1 MAAAAHFH
9 GDNMKTFFHGISRR
23 QVIGAALLAAAPAW
37 GQARYPVKPIRL
49 IVPYPPGGTTDI
61 QARVIA
67 QKMQELAGVT
77 VIVENKAGAGGNIGV
92 DAVLKAPHDGYTI
105 GITAMNS
112 FAINPFLT
120 KRLPYDVTRDVQ
132 PITLIGSIPNI
143 VVVNPEVP
151 ARSLKELAALGKN
164 RDLTYATPGA
174 GTSVHLAAEMLSD
187 ALGLKMRHVPY
198 RGDAPALQDVL
209 GGRVPV
215 MVANLPGVIEYVR
228 AGKLRPL
235 AVTSAT
241 RSPLLPDVPTVAE
254 SAVPGFDVKAFFA
267 LFTARGVPPEI
278 VESLNRDLNKAINHQ
293 DVRKRFAELG
303 IDAAGSSVEALT
315 ALIYLE
321 SKKWGPIVQKTGAS
335 WD

>member
-1 MAAAAHFH
+1 MIA
-9 GDNMKTFFHGISRR
+9 TFPRISRR
-23 QVIGAALLAAAPAW
+23 QFTGAALLAALPAW
-37 GQARYPVKPIRL
+37 GQARFPSKPIRL
-49 IVPYPPGGTTDI
+49 IVPYPAGGTTDI

-92 DAVLKAPHDGYTI
+92 DAVLKAPPDGYTI

-112 FAINPFLT
+112 FAINPHLT
-120 KRLPYDVTRDVQ
+120 KKLPYDVARDVQ
-132 PITLIGSIPNI
+132 PLTLIGSIPNI

-151 ARSLKELAALGKN
+151 ARTLKELAALGKSS
-164 RDLTYATPGA
+164 DLTYATPGA

-215 MVANLPGVIEYVR
+215 MVANLPGVIEHVR

-235 AVTSAT
+235 AVTSAS
-241 RSPLLPDVPTVAE
+241 RSPLLPDVPAVAE
-254 SAVPGFDVKAFFA
+254 AGVPGFDVKAFFA
-267 LFTARGVPPEI
+267 LFTARNVPADI
-278 VESLNRDLNKAINHQ
+278 VDSLNRDLNRAINHI
-293 DVRKRFAELG
+293 DVREQFAKLG
-303 IDAAGSSVEALT
+303 IDATGSSVEALT

-321 SKKWGPIVQKTGAS
+321 SRKWGPIVQKTGAS

>member
-1 MAAAAHFH
+1 MNDASHR
-9 GDNMKTFFHGISRR
+9 ISRR
-23 QVIGAALLAAAPAW
+23 HLLGAAALAAVPAW
-37 GQARYPVKPIRL
+37 GQARFPARPIRL

-67 QKMQELAGVT
+67 QKMQELAGIS

-92 DAVLKAPHDGYTI
+92 DAVLKAPRDGYTI

-112 FAINPFLT
+112 FAINPYLT

-132 PITLIGSIPNI
+132 PITLVGSIPNI
-143 VVVNPEVP
+143 VVVGMDVP
-151 ARSLKELAALGKN
+151 ARTLKELAALGKKV
-164 RDLTYATPGA
+164 DLAYATPGA

-187 ALGLKMRHVPY
+187 DLGLKMRHIPY
-198 RGDAPALQDVL
+198 RGDAPALNDVL
-209 GGRVPV
+209 GGRVAV

-228 AGKLRPL
+228 AGKLRPIV
-235 AVTSAT
+235 VTSAK

-254 SAVPGFDVKAFFA
+254 AGVPGFDVKAFFA
-267 LFTARGVPPEI
+267 LFTARGVPADI
-278 VESLNRDLNKAINHQ
+278 VDTLNRELNKAINHP
-293 DVRKRFAELG
+293 DVRKQFATLG

-321 SKKWGPIVQKTGAS
+321 SRKWGPIVQKTGAS

>member
-1 MAAAAHFH
+1 MTA
-9 GDNMKTFFHGISRR
+9 TFPRISRR
-23 QVIGAALLAAAPAW
+23 QFTGAALLAAMPAW
-37 GQARYPVKPIRL
+37 SQARFPSKPIRL

-67 QKMQELAGVT
+67 QKLQELSGVS

-92 DAVLKAPHDGYTI
+92 DAVLKAPRDGYTI

-112 FAINPFLT
+112 FAINPHLT
-120 KRLPYDVTRDVQ
+120 KRLPYDVARDVQ
-132 PITLIGSIPNI
+132 PLTLIGSLPNI
-143 VVVNPEVP
+143 VVVSPDLP
-151 ARSLKELAALGKN
+151 ARTLKDLAALAKAG
-164 RDLTYATPGA
+164 DITYATPGA

-187 ALGLKMRHVPY
+187 SLGLKMRHVPY

-215 MVANLPGVIEYVR
+215 MVANLPGVIEHVR
-228 AGKLRPL
+228 VGKLRAL
-235 AVTSAT
+235 AVTSAR

-254 SAVPGFDVKAFFA
+254 ASVPGFDVKAFFA
-267 LFTARGVPPEI
+267 LFTARGVPTDI
-278 VESLNRDLNKAINHQ
+278 VDILNREMNKAINHI
-293 DVRKRFAELG
+293 DVRKQFAKLG

-321 SKKWGPIVQKTGAS
+321 SRKWGPIVQKTGAS